1 MAKKP
6 ESADG
11 NILADVEIEATV
23 EKSVLDPGPDPGEE
37 LVEYTAPLGSDPE
50 HSAPI
55 FVAVNGESIRIQ
67 RGATVWIKR
76 KFVEVLEH
84 ARDQELA
91 AYRAR
96 MRAQTSGGPMANL

>member
-1 MAKKP
+1 MAK
-6 ESADG
+6 E
-11 NILADVEIEATV
+11 
-23 EKSVLDPGPDPGEE
+23 EKSIIEPAPDPAEE
-37 LVEYTAPLGSDPE
+37 YVTYQAPLGSDPE

-67 RGATVWIKR
+67 RGATVQIKR
-76 KFVEVLEH
+76 KFVEALEH

-96 MRAQTSGGPMANL
+96 MRAQTSGGPMAQM